1 MLKYINNCFECDGS
15 EKMKKIGLTSEEV
28 EELVDAGKTNF
39 IKDKSSK
46 SIFQIIFFNV
56 FTYFNGIFC
65 FLSILLMLVG
75 SFKNLAFLLVV
86 FLNIII
92 GIIQQLRA
100 KRVLD
105 KLALLDSCDYVA
117 VRDGEEISVSSEMLV
132 LGDVIKL
139 QSGQQIPADA
149 VVISG
154 EAYVNESLLTGE
166 VDEIQKKKNSELKS
180 GSFIVSGD
188 VFAKLTKVGKDSYI
202 YQLTEK
208 AKEVKEKKSD
218 MIADIEKI
226 IRVAG
231 FLIIPIGLLLMYQSV
246 YVNGLSYKDAVTSM
260 VGAIIGMIPE
270 GMYLLVTVVFAL
282 SSLRLSKVSVLL
294 HDMKSIETLA
304 RIDVLCVDKTGT
316 ITSNRMS
323 VADVFGSY
331 KESKSDIKNAISVF
345 SKYVNTITDNNITIC
360 ALREYFDC
368 DDKMEYDEIVPFSS
382 KKKYSQIS
390 TSDFIYRLG
399 APEFLLSDDII
410 DKNRSLIENYT
421 GKGERVI
428 VFTKE
433 VNGDNVP
440 ILFVSLYNEIRDTAQ
455 EIFKYFQAQKIDI
468 KVISGDNPLTVSKVA
483 LEAKI
488 KNAEKYID
496 ATTLDSYEK
505 ICDAVK
511 KYTVFGRVK
520 PEQKQQIIK
529 AIKSMG
535 LKVAMTGDGVNDI
548 LAMKEA
554 DCSIAMGEGSDAARK
569 ASQVV
574 LLDSDFSHMKNIVYE
589 GRRDINNITR
599 SASLFLYKNIFSLLL
614 SVFSIIAVFKY
625 PLQPTQISMISMFN
639 IGLPAFLLAMEP
651 NEEKQERKFL
661 TQVLINSIPAAL
673 TSFFTIVAMIYFAD
687 LFDISSIEVGTA
699 SVYLIS
705 VVGFNILWD
714 ITRPLNKY
722 HIIVFMICA
731 LGIVLCSR
739 YLYNIFDIE
748 DISIKATVLCFV
760 FAIAEM
766 TIIRDIR
773 YFINLFMQKK
783 RNV

>member
-1 MLKYINNCFECDGS
+1 
-15 EKMKKIGLTSEEV
+15 MKKIGLTSEEV
-28 EELVDAGKTNF
+28 KKIINEDKTNF

-46 SIFQIIFFNV
+46 SIFEIIFFNI

-75 SFKNLAFLLVV
+75 SFKNLAFLSVV
-86 FLNIII
+86 ILNIII
-92 GIIQQLRA
+92 GILQQLRA

-105 KLALLDSCDYVA
+105 KLALLDSYDYIA
-117 VRDGEEISVSSEMLV
+117 IRDGEEISVSSEMLV

-166 VDEIQKKKNSELKS
+166 VDEIKKKKNSELKS
-180 GSFIVSGD
+180 GSFILSGT

-218 MIADIEKI
+218 MITDIEKI

-231 FLIIPIGLLLMYQSV
+231 FLIIPIGLLLIYQSI
-246 YVNGLSYKDAVTSM
+246 YVSGLSYKDAVTSM

-316 ITSNRMS
+316 ITSNRMTVS
-323 VADVFGSY
+323 DVFGSN
-331 KESKSDIKNAISVF
+331 KENKNEISEAINIL
-345 SKYVNTITDNNITIC
+345 SKYINTITDNNTTIC
-360 ALREYFDC
+360 ALREHFNSDS
-368 DDKMEYDEIVPFSS
+368 KMDYNEIIPFSS
-382 KKKYSQIS
+382 KTKYSQIS
-390 TSDFIYRLG
+390 TNEYIYRLG
-399 APEFLLSDDII
+399 APEFLLSSIIMKENKSTI
-410 DKNRSLIENYT
+410 DKYT
-421 GKGERVI
+421 SDGQRVL
-428 VFTKE
+428 VFTREEKGI
-433 VNGDNVP
+433 NIP
-440 ILFVSLYNEIRDTAQ
+440 ILFISLCNEVRDNAK
-455 EIFKYFQAQKIDI
+455 EIFKYFYTQKIDI

-483 LEAKI
+483 QEAKI

-496 ATTLDSYEK
+496 VSTLDTPEK

-520 PEQKQQIIK
+520 PEQKQQIIR
-529 AIKSMG
+529 AIKDMG

-574 LLDSDFSHMKNIVYE
+574 LLDSNFSHIKNIVYE
-589 GRRDINNITR
+589 GRRNINNITR

-614 SVFSIIAVFKY
+614 SIFSIIAVFKY

-651 NEEKQERKFL
+651 NEQKQERKFL

-687 LFDISSIEVGTA
+687 LFNISNIEVGTA

-731 LGIVLCSR
+731 LGIILCSR

-748 DISIKATVLCFV
+748 DISIKATALCIV
-760 FAIAEM
+760 FSIAEM

-773 YFINLFMQKK
+773 YFINLFIKK
-783 RNV
+783 KHKV